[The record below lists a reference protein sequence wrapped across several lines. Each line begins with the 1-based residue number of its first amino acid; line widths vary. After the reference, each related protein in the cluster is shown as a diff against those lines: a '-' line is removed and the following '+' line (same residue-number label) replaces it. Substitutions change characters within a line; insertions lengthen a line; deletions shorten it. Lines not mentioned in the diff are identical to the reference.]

1 LPETIVSSRL
11 RRTRRTILLALVGL
25 LALLLV
31 GCGAGGSGGPKENE
45 KPGNTGLRPARM
57 AVWSPPLAEQAN
69 VYAAQ
74 EFGWF
79 EDRGLDFE
87 FIPGEG
93 GGDAVQQLI
102 SGNADF
108 AFANIEALLLAVDKG
123 AKLKAV
129 YNIYPQNVFNVVS
142 PKGEGITGPEDLKGK
157 KVGVYSRTSGTYQSL
172 LYILNSAGLSE
183 EDVEVVP
190 VGVANFGPL
199 ISGQVDAMA
208 ATDTGLY
215 LAKQK
220 GLGEANVIRA
230 RDFFNSPSDVMIVRE
245 ETYEKEKDYVLDF
258 LAAYKQG
265 TEWMLDH
272 PEEAA
277 ELAKKYAVNAE
288 DTRTNLQTIR
298 LRNEATLSPATEK
311 HGLGW
316 FELDLL
322 REQAEKYR
330 EVGLVKNQIDVDA
343 LYTNDLVERLR

>member
-1 LPETIVSSRL
+1 MEITVSSRR
-11 RRTRRTILLALVGL
+11 RRTRRTILLALVVL
-25 LALLLV
+25 AALLVV
-31 GCGAGGSGGPKENE
+31 GCGAGGSGEPGGNE
-45 KPGNTGLRPARM
+45 KSGDAGLRPARM
-57 AVWSPPLAEQAN
+57 AVWSPPLAEQSN

-79 EDRGLDFE
+79 KDRGLGFE
-87 FIPGEG
+87 LIPGEG

-142 PKGEGITGPEDLKGK
+142 PKGKGITKPEDLKGK
-157 KVGVYSRTSGTYQSL
+157 KIGVYSRTSGTYQSL

-215 LAKQK
+215 LAQQK
-220 GLGEANVIRA
+220 GLGEANVMWA

-265 TEWMLDH
+265 TQWMLDH

-277 ELAKKYAVNAE
+277 ELAKEYAVNA
-288 DTRTNLQTIR
+288 DDARANLETIR
-298 LRNEATLSPATEK
+298 LRNEATLSPATKEY
-311 HGLGW
+311 GLGW

-322 REQAEKYR
+322 QGQAEKYR
-330 EVGLVKNQIDVDA
+330 EVGLVKNPIDVDA
-343 LYTNDLVERLR
+343 LYTNELVERLR

>member
-1 LPETIVSSRL
+1 
-11 RRTRRTILLALVGL
+11 
-25 LALLLV
+25 
-31 GCGAGGSGGPKENE
+31 
-45 KPGNTGLRPARM
+45 M
-57 AVWSPPLAEQAN
+57 AVWSPPLAEQTN

-79 EDRGLDFE
+79 EEKGLDFE

-142 PKGEGITGPEDLKGK
+142 PKEEGITDPEDLRGK
-157 KVGVYSRTSGTYQSL
+157 KVGVYSRTSGTYHNL
-172 LYILNSAGLSE
+172 LYVLNSAGLSE
-183 EDVEVVP
+183 KDVEVVP

-199 ISGQVDAMA
+199 LSGQVDAMA

-215 LAKQK
+215 LAQQK
-220 GLGEANVIRA
+220 GLGEANVIWA

-245 ETYEKEKDYVLDF
+245 ETYEGEKDYVLDF
-258 LAAYKQG
+258 LDAYRRG
-265 TEWMLDH
+265 TEWMLEH

-277 ELAKKYAVNAE
+277 KLAKEYALNAE
-288 DTRTNLQTIR
+288 DARANLETIR
-298 LRNEATLSPATEK
+298 LRNEATLSPATEE

-316 FELDLL
+316 FDLDLL
-322 REQAEKYR
+322 QEQAEKYR
-330 EVGLVKNQIDVDA
+330 EVGLVKNQVDVDA
-343 LYTNDLVERLR
+343 LYTNDLVERLP

>member
-1 LPETIVSSRL
+1 MSETIVSSRL

-31 GCGAGGSGGPKENE
+31 GCGAGGSGGPKENG
-45 KPGNTGLRPARM
+45 KSGDAGLRPARM
-57 AVWSPPLAEQAN
+57 AVWSPPLAEQTN

-79 EDRGLDFE
+79 EEKGLDFE

-142 PKGEGITGPEDLKGK
+142 PKENGITRPEDLKGK
-157 KVGVYSRTSGTYQSL
+157 KVGVYSRTSGTYHNL

-215 LAKQK
+215 LAQQK
-220 GLGEANVIRA
+220 GLGEASVIRA

-272 PEEAA
+272 PEDAA
-277 ELAKKYAVNAE
+277 RLAKKYAVNAE
-288 DTRTNLQTIR
+288 DTRTNLETIR
-298 LRNEATLSPATEK
+298 LRNEATLSPATEE

-322 REQAEKYR
+322 QEQAEKYR
-330 EVGLVKNQIDVDA
+330 EVGLVKNRIDVDA

>member
-1 LPETIVSSRL
+1 LSETIVSSRL

-25 LALLLV
+25 LTLLLV
-31 GCGAGGSGGPKENE
+31 GCGAGGSGGPKENG
-45 KPGNTGLRPARM
+45 KSGDAGLRPARM
-57 AVWSPPLAEQAN
+57 AVWSPPLAEQTN

-79 EDRGLDFE
+79 KDRGLDFE

-142 PKGEGITGPEDLKGK
+142 PEGEEITGPEDLKGK
-157 KVGVYSRTSGTYQSL
+157 KVGVYSRTSGTYHNL

-199 ISGQVDAMA
+199 ISGEVDAMA

-215 LAKQK
+215 LAQQK

-245 ETYEKEKDYVLDF
+245 ETYEKKKDYVLDF

-272 PEEAA
+272 PEDAA
-277 ELAKKYAVNAE
+277 RLAKEYAVNAE
-288 DTRTNLQTIR
+288 DTRTNLETIR
-298 LRNEATLSPATEK
+298 LRNEATLSPATKER
-311 HGLGW
+311 GLGW

-330 EVGLVKNQIDVDA
+330 EVGLVKNRIDVDA
-343 LYTNDLVERLR
+343 LYTNDLVEQLP